1 MYFISVGVVTIRKI
15 LWLHWTQTIIIC
27 MEKKYEVYFWF
38 HERTRSRSQSSL
50 CWVSVQASGLVS
62 AFFGYNYHN
71 FRICYFI
78 FSREAPSMIYVM
90 HAMKVYLMRNV
101 LTVSLTD
108 SLTLSFIR
116 LCFAFGLLL
125 AKAWPRS
132 TQVSPR
138 QIIKRSLPADCVSG
152 GWGTAAGWEG

>member
-1 MYFISVGVVTIRKI
+1 
-15 LWLHWTQTIIIC
+15 
-27 MEKKYEVYFWF
+27 
-38 HERTRSRSQSSL
+38 
-50 CWVSVQASGLVS
+50 
-62 AFFGYNYHN
+62 
-71 FRICYFI
+71 
-78 FSREAPSMIYVM
+78 MIYVM

-125 AKAWPRS
+125 AKTWARS

-138 QIIKRSLPADCVSG
+138 QIIKRCLLADCVSG
-152 GWGTAAGWEG
+152 GWGTGAGWEG